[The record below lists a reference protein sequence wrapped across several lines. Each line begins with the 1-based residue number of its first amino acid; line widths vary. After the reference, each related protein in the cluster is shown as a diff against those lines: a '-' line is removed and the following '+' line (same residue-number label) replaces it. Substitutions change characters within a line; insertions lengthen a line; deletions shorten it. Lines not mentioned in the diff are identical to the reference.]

1 MKSPARLA
9 LLLMLIFSG
18 LACNMQR
25 VLDPS
30 LPTFTSQSNPT
41 STQAP
46 TQAPTPAATLSNEA
60 RVTNADQLFFY
71 GDWDDA
77 LSVYK
82 DTLGAS
88 DDDGLRAAALLGMG
102 RTYLKL
108 NQLPAAEESLTTLLG
123 LYPNSEQVAEAQ
135 FALAQL
141 YDAQNDP
148 AKAADA
154 YQSYMD
160 ARQGLIDSYV
170 EEWRGDAL
178 FAAGNNDGALAAYQ
192 LAIAAPR
199 LGDSFGLQVKVGDV
213 YAVEQNYESAILTY
227 QTVYNTTTNDYLK
240 ADMDLKMGRAYVTLG
255 NSAQAYELYQDA
267 VSNFPLAYSS
277 YAALVDL
284 VTAEVPVDE
293 FQRGL
298 VDYSAAASTQSPV
311 CEVSSQDAQELY
323 LVAIAAFD
331 RFLEANPDNH
341 LDAAHYYRGLALR
354 ASGDY
359 GGAIAEFNHMQDEHG
374 FDIHW
379 VDSFSEKAMA
389 QWLCQE
395 DYDGAIQTL
404 LDFVAA
410 TPSQPA
416 AAEFLFTAGR
426 IAEDGGRLTRASE
439 IWPRVANEYPA
450 SEYAYDALFRAGI
463 CLFRLK
469 DYVGAQ
475 SLFVRANQAALG
487 LEQESQSQ
495 FWVAK
500 SLQAQ
505 GNADGAKSTW
515 QQVASLDPTGYY
527 SERAADLLAG
537 RAPFQPPRSYSL
549 DYDVVAKRSEA
560 EDWIRSTFNLP
571 ADTDLSNAAPLQSD
585 ARFVR
590 GTELWHLGEY
600 EMARA
605 EFESLRM
612 DLTSDPANSYRLANY
627 LIELGLYRT
636 GIFAAREVLTM
647 AGMSDADT
655 MNAPTYFNRLRF
667 GAYYWDLVTSEA
679 ASESIDPLFIYSMM
693 RQESLFEG
701 FVTSSAGAR
710 GLLQII
716 PTTGEEQ
723 ATLSGWP
730 PDFTADDLYRPMVS
744 IRLGVDYLARQVD
757 LFDGDKASALAA
769 YNGGPS
775 SVQYWQ
781 SLANGDPDLF
791 LEVIQT
797 AETSDYIRHIYELF
811 NIYRNL
817 YSTVSK

>member
-1 MKSPARLA
+1 MKSRARLG
-9 LLLMLIFSG
+9 LLLLILSA
-18 LACNMQR
+18 LACNVQR

-30 LPTFTSQSNPT
+30 LPTSTSPSNPT
-41 STQAP
+41 ATPAP

-71 GDWDDA
+71 GDWDGA
-77 LSVYK
+77 LSAYK
-82 DTLGAS
+82 DTLSTS
-88 DDDGLRAAALLGMG
+88 DDDDLRAAALLGMG

-108 NQLPAAEESLTTLLG
+108 NQLAAAEESLTTLLG
-123 LYPNSEQVAEAQ
+123 LYPNSEQAAAAQ

-141 YDAQNDP
+141 YDVQNDP
-148 AKAADA
+148 AKAAAA
-154 YQSYMD
+154 YQRYLD
-160 ARQGLIDSYV
+160 ARPGLIDSYV

-178 FAAGNNDGALAAYQ
+178 LAAADNDGALAAYQ

-199 LGDSFGLQVKVGDV
+199 LGDSFGLQVKVGNV
-213 YAVEQNYESAILTY
+213 YAVEGNYEAAVLAY
-227 QTVYNTTTNDYLK
+227 QNVYNSTTNDYLK
-240 ADMDLKMGRAYVTLG
+240 ADMDLLMGRAYQTLD
-255 NSAQAYELYQDA
+255 NPTQAYQLFQDA
-267 VSNFPLAYSS
+267 VANYPLSYSS
-277 YAALVDL
+277 YAALIEL
-284 VTAEVPVDE
+284 VNAGEDVDE
-293 FQRGL
+293 LQRGL
-298 VDYSAAASTQSPV
+298 VDYYAATNTSDDHDAH
-311 CEVSSQDAQELY
+311 EVY

-331 RFLEANPDNH
+331 RYLQNAPDDHN
-341 LDAAHYYRGLALR
+341 DVVHYYRGLALR
-354 ASGDY
+354 ATGDY
-359 GGAIAEFNHMQDEHG
+359 QGAIGEFDHVITEHA
-374 FDIHW
+374 FDTHW
-379 VDSFSEKAMA
+379 VDAYSEKANT
-389 QWLCQE
+389 QWLYLD

-426 IAEDGGRLTRASE
+426 IAENGGRLTRASE
-439 IWPRVANEYPA
+439 IWPRIANEYPA
-450 SEYAYDALFRAGI
+450 SEFSYDALFRAGI

-469 DYVGAQ
+469 DFVGAQ

-505 GNADGAKSTW
+505 GNPNGAKSAW
-515 QQVASLDPTGYY
+515 QQVANLDPTGYY

-537 RAPFQPPRSYSL
+537 RVAFQPPSSYSA
-549 DYDVVAKRSEA
+549 DYDVTAERSEA

-571 ADTDLSNAAPLQSD
+571 ADTDLSSTASLQSD
-585 ARFVR
+585 ARFLR
-590 GTELWHLGEY
+590 GTELWHLGDY
-600 EMARA
+600 EKARA

-627 LIELGLYRT
+627 LIDLGLYRT

-655 MNAPTYFNRLRF
+655 MHAPTYFNRLRF
-667 GAYYWDLVTSEA
+667 GAYYRELVTTEG
-679 ASESIDPLFIYSMM
+679 ASEGIDSLFIYSMM

-710 GLLQII
+710 GLLQIL
-716 PTTGEEQ
+716 PDTGAEV
-723 ATLSGWP
+723 AKLSGWP
-730 PDFTADDLYRPMVS
+730 ADFTADDLYRPLVS
-744 IRLGVDYLARQVD
+744 IRLGVDYLAIQLNAFDND
-757 LFDGDKASALAA
+757 LATALAA
-769 YNGGPS
+769 YNGGPGS
-775 SVQYWQ
+775 AQYWR

-791 LEVIQT
+791 VEVIQF
-797 AETSDYIRHIYELF
+797 AETRDHIRSVYELF

-817 YSTVSK
+817 YSTEDK